1 MGMSVGS
8 GTEAGGRRRR
18 RRSSAGPLMNEIN
31 MTPFIDVMLVLLIV
45 FMVAAPLMTTGV
57 PIDLPESRAKPL
69 EGQTQPVTISVDV
82 KGRIFIQDAEL
93 KPDEL
98 VPKLLAM
105 IKNATDDRIYL
116 RGDKA
121 ADYGA
126 VIRVMGQLNAA
137 GFKKI
142 GLVSTEELAAK

>member
-8 GTEAGGRRRR
+8 GSDGGGRRRR
-18 RRSSAGPLMNEIN
+18 RNVRAGVMNEIN
-31 MTPFIDVMLVLLIV
+31 MTPFIDVMLVLLII

-57 PIDLPESRAKPL
+57 PIDLPESKAKPL
-69 EGQTQPVTISVDV
+69 EGLTQPIMISVDA
-82 KGRIFIQDAEL
+82 KGQIFLQDKQMPVDDLIPTLTDMA
-93 KPDEL
+93 KNGADER
-98 VPKLLAM
+98 V
-105 IKNATDDRIYL
+105 YV

-126 VIRVMGQLNAA
+126 VIKVMGRLNQA

-142 GLVSTEELAAK
+142 GLVSTEEVAAR